1 MPTLLSVILTLINIS
16 NVRFSSIKKSL
27 FLFGEYGHV
36 FVFYK
41 NLVFHFSNI
50 QIGFFKQYVL
60 FPFYLCVFSTGPF
73 IKIVN
78 KASINKI
85 IIYTILKQLTIVCY
99 WRSFE
104 QSETVCWT
112 CKKIGCNG
120 QSVCVWIVHN
130 KLRTNWYENDMNL
143 FIMVY

>member
-1 MPTLLSVILTLINIS
+1 MCTLLSAILTLINIS
-16 NVRFSSIKKSL
+16 NVRIQFNKTNPC

-50 QIGFFKQYVL
+50 QNGFYKQYIL
-60 FPFYLCVFSTGPF
+60 FLFYLCVFSTGPF

-78 KASINKI
+78 KASINRI

-99 WRSFE
+99 WRSFK
-104 QSETVCWT
+104 QSETEHV
-112 CKKIGCNG
+112 KKIGCNG
-120 QSVCVWIVHN
+120 QRVCVCG
-130 KLRTNWYENDMNL
+130 
-143 FIMVY
+143 

>member
-1 MPTLLSVILTLINIS
+1 MLG
-16 NVRFSSIKKSL
+16 FSSIKKTPR

-50 QIGFFKQYVL
+50 QNGFSKQYIL
-60 FPFYLCVFSTGPF
+60 FLFYLCVFSTGPF

-85 IIYTILKQLTIVCY
+85 IIYTILKQLTIVYY
-99 WRSFE
+99 WRSRIK
-104 QSETVCWT
+104 QNETEHVIKNWMQWT
-112 CKKIGCNG
+112 A
-120 QSVCVWIVHN
+120 CVFVDSAQ
-130 KLRTNWYENDMNL
+130 LAEN
-143 FIMVY
+143 